1 MIFIGNACGE
11 ISFPDGDSLLSA
23 LRRAG
28 IGTGFCGG
36 RGICGKC
43 RVFITEGDPSL
54 ISPPPDSDGSFL
66 LCRARQSGGTVTVR
80 VPGGSSVRFPPSSAD
95 TGIFVTQAFGDD
107 RICPGIAF
115 DLGTTT
121 LEAEIPASDG
131 NPSRY
136 LRVPDPLDV
145 YGADVMSLICAS
157 SDHLDEMTDLLRGKV
172 NGMIRALCGELI
184 PARAVFAGNTVMT
197 HIFRGIS
204 PVSMGTYP
212 YTPAVTGSLT
222 VPGEGLGIRADEIT
236 VLPCV
241 SAFIGGDVTAGL
253 LYAGFDRLRSDETA
267 LFCDLGTNGE
277 LVFAENGKLF
287 AASAAAGPA
296 FEGGGLACGMPFIP
310 GAIYSVTLPEG
321 SESEEDV
328 GIAVL
333 SRSANAETASG
344 ICGSGIVGA
353 IDVMLRLGVIQADGG
368 FACED
373 RDGVFRLTDK
383 VYVTQKDVRAFQL
396 AHGAVR
402 TAAHMLARGAS
413 PDRLYLA
420 GNFGSSA
427 SIEALTRLGTIP
439 EVPASDSLGNASLKG
454 AEMILADPGV
464 LSGAENIAGSVV
476 SLDLNSDPDF
486 NSIFIRNLSLGTFVR
501 DNDNNNIQRKW
512 RK

>member
-11 ISFPDGDSLLSA
+11 ISFPDGTPLLSA
-23 LRRAG
+23 LRSAG
-28 IGTGFCGG
+28 IGTGSCGG

-43 RVFITEGDPSL
+43 RVFLTDGDPSL

-80 VPGGSSVRFPPSSAD
+80 VPDGSSVRFSPSPAGAGSYEIQ
-95 TGIFVTQAFGDD
+95 TGCD
-107 RICPGIAF
+107 RLRPGIAF

-121 LEAEIPASDG
+121 LEAKIPASDG
-131 NPSRY
+131 KPSRY
-136 LRVPDPLDV
+136 LRAPDPLDV

-222 VPGEGLGIRADEIT
+222 VPGEELGILADEVT

-253 LYAGFDRLRSDETA
+253 LYAGFDRLRADETA

-277 LVFAENGKLF
+277 LVFAENGRLF

-296 FEGGGLACGMPFIP
+296 FEGGGLSCGMPYIL
-310 GAIYSVTLPEG
+310 GAVCSVTLPDG
-321 SESEEDV
+321 SASEEDV
-328 GIAVL
+328 DISVL
-333 SRSANAETASG
+333 SSEEKDAAG

-353 IDVMLRLGVIQADGG
+353 VDVMLRLGVIRADGG
-368 FACED
+368 FACEN
-373 RDGVFRLTDK
+373 RGGVFRLTDK

-402 TAAHMLARGAS
+402 TAANMLTHGTS

-420 GNFGSSA
+420 GNFGSGT
-427 SIEALTRLGTIP
+427 SIAALTRLGTIP
-439 EVPASDSLGNASLKG
+439 EVSASYADAIGNASLNG
-454 AEMILADPGV
+454 AEMILTDPEE
-464 LSGAENIAGSVV
+464 LARTENIAGSVV

-486 NSIFIRNLSLGTFVR
+486 NNIFIHNLSLGVSAQDS
-501 DNDNNNIQRKW
+501 DNYI
-512 RK
+512 